1 MPGGWSN
8 RDRGLEAGK
17 HSVVRDREDS
27 AGLEDRSRGRWQLKK
42 VGVRTWKVLNAGLGS
57 LGFICL
63 SIEAI

>member
-27 AGLEDRSRGRWQLKK
+27 GGPE
-42 VGVRTWKVLNAGLGS
+42 
-57 LGFICL
+57 
-63 SIEAI
+63 